1 MEQALLRALIN
12 AGVGAAFAVLMMV
25 GLYRIVRGLGAS
37 FIEAQQR
44 QAEALGA
51 QAQAMGGLTSSVRE
65 FMSADNSEHREM
77 LVLLRFIAQQQ
88 KELEE
93 VRREHETRKKQ
104 AHPDCP
110 AGAT

>member
-1 MEQALLRALIN
+1 MKALIN
-12 AGVGAAFAVLMMV
+12 AGVGSTFALIMMV
-25 GLYRIVRGLGAS
+25 GIYRIVRGLGTS
-37 FIEAQQR
+37 FIKAQQR

-65 FMSADNSEHREM
+65 FMRADNSEHREM

-93 VRREHETRKKQ
+93 VRIEHETRKKQ
-104 AHPDCP
+104 AHPNCT
-110 AGAT
+110 A